1 MQVTVPFGSRK
12 GEAVRI
18 TGRYMTVVS
27 LVLLVILTVVSLQV
41 WGKNMAFP
49 KMWERVVSEEKGSL
63 FSASSLAFQ
72 EDLDNGIV
80 PEDLRQQVLN
90 KGANLSQ
97 VSTVVVEEGGNRWL
111 ISDGDNA
118 FSVVRDEGRLIF
130 DQKRVV
136 KDVFVGVPVANGIDD
151 ATDWLTR
158 KGSFIF
164 DRVKD
169 YITKVLEGIQ
179 DALLWLPWPA
189 FIAAVALIAWR
200 MSSIPMAIFSVFGL
214 LAIGF
219 VGLWDSA
226 METLSLMVT
235 SVVTAIVIAL
245 PLGILAARNNLVD
258 AILRPVLDMMQ
269 TMPSF
274 VYLVPFI
281 FFFSLGNVPAV
292 FATILYAVPP
302 AIRLTNLGIRQV
314 SPETVEA
321 ARAFGA
327 TPMQL
332 LLKVQIPL
340 ALPTIMAGINQTI
353 MMALAMV
360 VVASL
365 VGAGGLGEDVLRAI
379 GRLQI
384 GNSLLAGMSIVL
396 LAIII
401 DRITQG
407 FARGQEKAIQG

>member
-18 TGRYMTVVS
+18 TGRYITVVS
-27 LVLLVILTVVSLQV
+27 LLLLVILTVVSLQV

-49 KMWERVVSEEKGSL
+49 KMWERVLSEEKGSL

-72 EDLDNGIV
+72 QDLERDV
-80 PEDLRQQVLN
+80 VSESLRQQLINNEAPLATV
-90 KGANLSQ
+90 A
-97 VSTVVVEEGGNRWL
+97 TVVTEEEGKRWL
-111 ISDGDNA
+111 ITDGDNA
-118 FSVVRDEGRLIF
+118 YGVVKEGNQLNI
-130 DQKRVV
+130 DQKQVV
-136 KDVFVGVPVANGIDD
+136 KDVFVGVPVADAIDD
-151 ATDWLTR
+151 ATDWVTL

-189 FIAAVALIAWR
+189 FIAAVALLAWR
-200 MSSIPMAIFSVFGL
+200 MASIPVAIFSAIGL

-235 SVVTAIVIAL
+235 SVVIAIVIAI
-245 PLGILAARNNLVD
+245 PLGIVAARSNLVD
-258 AILRPVLDMMQ
+258 GLLRPILDMMQ

-407 FARGQEKAIQG
+407 FAKEREKTTQG